1 MATRTNRGALGL
13 RLALATLL
21 GCAFVS
27 VTHAQVP
34 GTNADVNGC
43 INCHYGPD
51 QRGAKGFVEKNRSHE
66 FILLSESK
74 TWETLDPHQ
83 KAYEAIDPDKNPV
96 AKKMQELLGRD
107 KPDYKV
113 LADTRCL
120 TCHATD
126 LKPAS
131 KEPRTAKEFV
141 GGSEGVGCAACH
153 GVTTNWQDAHW
164 KGETLPAKTDDGKDF
179 LYFKWRTETPAYKE
193 AAGMRNLRDPNV
205 KADLCASCHL
215 GSPEENKVVTHE
227 IYAAGH
233 PPLPPLELVTFMNG
247 EPRHWG
253 YPSELKFLTEFAKKS
268 PEKAWDTFRFKPAD
282 KDNYLARH
290 IAAGAVASLKAEMK
304 LLEAESKNNEGLDYA
319 RFDCYSCHHDLKYPS
334 ARQERGYE
342 GRVPGR
348 PPLKAWV
355 AALPGTVI
363 AHAGSLD
370 AKVKALG
377 DGFPDAWK
385 AVARAATATPF
396 AYGKGAEVAKSAKA
410 LIAWADDFNKALD
423 TAYYSD
429 ASADKLLA
437 DIGAT
442 LTAPTW
448 YGDTEATMH
457 LAWAYRSLAL
467 ARKKDITKWDAEIGK
482 FLPVEIRS
490 KSAIDAIVKANA
502 DWKGPIPAGKFLP
515 DRQRQFANFDP
526 KAFAIEMAK
535 LKE

>member
-1 MATRTNRGALGL
+1 MATRTNRGGFGL
-13 RLALATLL
+13 RIALAVLL
-21 GCAFVS
+21 GIAFVS
-27 VTHAQVP
+27 VTNAQVP

-51 QRGAKGFVEKNRSHE
+51 QRGAKGYVEKNRSHE
-66 FILLSESK
+66 FVLLSESK

-83 KAYEAIDPDKNPV
+83 KAYEVIEPDKNPV

-107 KPDYKV
+107 KPEYKV
-113 LADTRCL
+113 TTDTRCL

-126 LKPAS
+126 LKPGS

-164 KGETLPAKTDDGKDF
+164 KGETVPAKTDDDKPF
-179 LYFKWRTETPAYKE
+179 AYFKWRTETPAYKE
-193 AAGMRNLRDPNV
+193 TAGMRNLRDPHV
-205 KADLCASCHL
+205 KADLCASCHV
-215 GSPEENKVVTHE
+215 GNPEENKVVTHE

-253 YPSELKFLTEFAKKS
+253 YPSELKFLGDFSKKN
-268 PEKAWDTFRFKPAD
+268 PEKAWEIYRFKPAD

-290 IAAGAVASLKAEMK
+290 LAAGAIASLKAEMN
-304 LLEAESKNNEGLDYA
+304 LLAAEAKNNEGLDYA

-355 AALPGTVI
+355 AALPSTVI
-363 AHAGSLD
+363 AHAGSLSED
-370 AKVKALG
+370 LKKHSSN
-377 DGFPDAWK
+377 FPAAWT
-385 AVARAATATPF
+385 AVGKAATSTPF
-396 AYGKGAEVAKSAKA
+396 AYGKGAEVAKAAKD
-410 LIAWADDFNKALD
+410 IVAWSNDFNKAVD
-423 TAYYSD
+423 AANYSD
-429 ASADKLLA
+429 ASADQLLA
-437 DIGAT
+437 DIGAALST
-442 LTAPTW
+442 PKWL
-448 YGDTEATMH
+448 GDTEAAMH
-457 LAWAYRSLAL
+457 LTWAYRSLAV
-467 ARKKDITKWDAEIGK
+467 ARKKDVSKWDAALGDL
-482 FLPVEIRS
+482 LPLEIRS
-490 KSAIDAIVKANA
+490 KSAIDAIVKANPE
-502 DWKGPIPAGKFLP
+502 WKGPIPAGKFLP
-515 DRQRQFANFDP
+515 DRQKQFANFDP
-526 KAFAIEMAK
+526 KAFAVQLAK